1 MLSGLN
7 NSNLF
12 LGVFPNMLLFCNR
25 LPKGDSTPSIQD
37 VSRTNAPE
45 GSVYS
50 ITRLSITIVL
60 VSCVVPTQG
69 YGACCQV

>member
-1 MLSGLN
+1 MLSCLN
-7 NSNLF
+7 DVYLF
-12 LGVFPNMLLFCNR
+12 LGVYTYVLFFCHR

-45 GSVYS
+45 GSVHS
-50 ITRLSITIVL
+50 ITRLSVTIVL

>member
-1 MLSGLN
+1 
-7 NSNLF
+7 
-12 LGVFPNMLLFCNR
+12 MLLFCYS

-45 GSVYS
+45 GSVHS

-60 VSCVVPTQG
+60 VTCVVATQR